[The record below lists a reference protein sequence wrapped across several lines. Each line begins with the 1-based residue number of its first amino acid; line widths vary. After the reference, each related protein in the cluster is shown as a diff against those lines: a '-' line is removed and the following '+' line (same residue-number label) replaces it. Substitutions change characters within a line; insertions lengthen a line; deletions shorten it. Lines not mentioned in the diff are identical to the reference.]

1 MFELF
6 LKFFALKTLSEFE
19 TLKGLNV
26 GENLKKASSE
36 SGKWLQKTFEKF
48 FEGHFLYISKLL
60 TSVFRLLTFLNFGV

>member
-6 LKFFALKTLSEFE
+6 LKFFALKTLSEFQ

-36 SGKWLQKTFEKF
+36 SGK
-48 FEGHFLYISKLL
+48 
-60 TSVFRLLTFLNFGV
+60 